1 MNLGGLFEL
10 DNKVEREKEINDLM
24 ISPAFWDDREKA
36 DKLMI
41 ELKSIKSIILN
52 INELTNS
59 VDDALSMLEESNNS
73 DICSLLEDELSIL
86 KDRVDKLE
94 LETYL
99 NGKYDNSNAI
109 MEIHAGAGGTESCD
123 WVSMLYRMY
132 IRYTEKNGYNTIL
145 LDKQDGE
152 EAGIKSIMFQINGN
166 NAYGYLKGE
175 RGVHRLVRI
184 SPFDSNK
191 RRHTSFAAVDVI
203 PEINN
208 DIDININDNDI
219 RIDIYRSSGPGGQG
233 VNTTD
238 SAVRITHIPTGIV
251 VTCQNERSQIRNKE
265 KALEVLK
272 SKLYSILLQE
282 QKEEVSDIRG
292 EIVSNGF
299 GSAKRSYV
307 MQPYRLVKDNDSGY
321 ERSNVDDILNGEIS
335 EMLESNFKC
344 IKELIWEC
352 LIILEEKR
360 LILLLIQLRKKIL
373 VRGI

>member
-41 ELKSIKSIILN
+41 ELKGIKSIILN

-132 IRYTEKNGYNTIL
+132 IRYAEKNGYNTIL

-191 RRHTSFAAVDVI
+191 RRHTSFASVLVM
-203 PEINN
+203 PEINKN
-208 DIDININDNDI
+208 IDVKIDDKDL

-265 KALEVLK
+265 KALEILK
-272 SKLYSILLQE
+272 NKLYLVLLDKQ
-282 QKEEVSDIRG
+282 SDDLNAIRG
-292 EIVSNGF
+292 EQLTNGW

-307 MQPYRLVKDNDSGY
+307 MCPYTLVKDNDSGY
-321 ERSNVDDILNGEIS
+321 ENSNVNDILDGNIDDMIEY
-335 EMLESNFKC
+335 N
-344 IKELIWEC
+344 IKFS
-352 LIILEEKR
+352 K
-360 LILLLIQLRKKIL
+360 
-373 VRGI
+373 